1 MDAGLVNETGD
12 ILCRVEEA
20 RVKADNEFEQ
30 VIFSIRREPRQV
42 FDELQEG
49 RNTYHG

>member
-12 ILCRVEEA
+12 ILCRVEDA
-20 RVKADNEFEQ
+20 CVKADNEFEQ
-30 VIFSIRREPRQV
+30 VIFSIRRERRQI

>member
-1 MDAGLVNETGD
+1 MDTGLVNETGD
-12 ILCRVEEA
+12 ILGSIEEA

-30 VIFSIRREPRQV
+30 VIFSIRRERRQV